1 MYRVV
6 SVLNL
11 YFQCQP
17 FQIIS
22 TMSGRGK
29 GGKVK
34 GKAKSRSSRA
44 SLQFPVGRS
53 QRWVTAFFV
62 QGYFLYNW
70 SCSGRETVTSVWALE
85 LRSTCPLSWR
95 ISPPGSPS
103 WLATLPTLP
112 GTIRIRGY
120 FPGTCSQLSGTG
132 VARSILALTLLIAQ
146 ER

>member
-1 MYRVV
+1 M
-6 SVLNL
+6 VLVL
-11 YFQCQP
+11 IFYSQYQP
-17 FQIIS
+17 LQIIS

-44 SLQFPVGRS
+44 SLQFPVGRI
-53 QRWVTAFFV
+53 QRLVVAFFV
-62 QGYFLYNW
+62 QGHLYNW